1 MNRVNA
7 DKIVE
12 ALGLNWMRKSRLS
25 PLHHMK
31 MINFFKYMKYM
42 SRNKDQLMQKMKLF
56 GEQEQVYGK
65 Y

>member
-1 MNRVNA
+1 MSRVNA

-31 MINFFKYMKYM
+31 MISLLKYMKYM
-42 SRNKDQLMQKMKLF
+42 SRNKEQLLQKLKLF
-56 GEQEQVYGK
+56 GEQEQIYGNF
-65 Y
+65 